1 MSSNSTRKGLDHP
14 FKTVSQKTSGNNGK
28 HHVSSLETQSLPD
41 ENTILLPVK
50 ALTLCS
56 YLSHNEK
63 HKFGAF
69 ANMPQNIRKKKK
81 FFPYEGN
88 SNVKEK

>member
-1 MSSNSTRKGLDHP
+1 MDDPTLSVLLLLIEQQEKNY
-14 FKTVSQKTSGNNGK
+14 
-28 HHVSSLETQSLPD
+28 VSSLETQSLPD

-69 ANMPQNIRKKKK
+69 ANMPQNIRKKGKK
-81 FFPYEGN
+81 F
-88 SNVKEK
+88 SL